1 MKNKEVIQR
10 IQQLYSK
17 GVHSDDSRLK
27 SRHIYSVLKSVR
39 NLLLTQQMNKKQALS
54 NWSFQTLPCV
64 ELIEVPD
71 SLCPCVPPSGCTI
84 LRSKY
89 RLPSTVK
96 SLYGDSFKS
105 VFLMDKKPIPE
116 VDMSVVPY
124 SSGGKYTSNSLKY
137 FINDGYIYVVSDVT
151 LKIVTVVGVF
161 EDPIDA
167 ERFENFCSSTGD
179 CIDCMDYMELEF
191 PIDGNLI
198 KPLLE
203 LTYQEV
209 VSQFSQG
216 VEDKRNDSDGE
227 QR

>member
-10 IQQLYSK
+10 VQQLYSK

-27 SRHIYSVLKSVR
+27 SRHIYSTLKTVR
-39 NLLLTQQMNKKQALS
+39 NLLLSQQMNKKQTLS
-54 NWSFQTLPCV
+54 NWSYQTLPCV

-71 SLCPCVPPSGCTI
+71 NLCPCAPPSGCSI
-84 LRSKY
+84 LRSKHK
-89 RLPSTVK
+89 LPSIVK

-105 VFLMDKKPIPE
+105 VSLMDKKPIPE
-116 VDMSVVPY
+116 VDMSVVSY
-124 SSGGKYTSNSLKY
+124 SSEGKYTSNALKY
-137 FINDGYIYVVSDVT
+137 FINGGYLYVVSDVT
-151 LKIVTVVGVF
+151 LKIVTIVGAF
-161 EDPIDA
+161 EDPIEADK
-167 ERFENFCSSTGD
+167 FENFCSSTGE

-191 PIDGNLI
+191 PIDGNLV

-203 LTYQEV
+203 LAYQEV
-209 VSQFSQG
+209 VAQFSQG